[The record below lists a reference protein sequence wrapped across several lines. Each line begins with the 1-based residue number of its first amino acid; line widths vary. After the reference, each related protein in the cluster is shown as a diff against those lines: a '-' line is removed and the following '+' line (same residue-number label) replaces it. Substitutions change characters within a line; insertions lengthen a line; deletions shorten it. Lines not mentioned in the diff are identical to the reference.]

1 MSAMGSTAPAPPR
14 APALGLIGQLIYAL
28 TSGGGVRKGLRQ
40 LVASAAIATGV
51 ANVAPS
57 PEAIA
62 LTGGGFVVLLVEALV
77 EHLS

>member
-1 MSAMGSTAPAPPR
+1 M
-14 APALGLIGQLIYAL
+14 
-28 TSGGGVRKGLRQ
+28 
-40 LVASAAIATGV
+40 ASAAIATGV